1 MKDTFITLAILA
13 VFGISSAQETTK
25 ISFDGLVE
33 PSEWDAAERFSIAY
47 EIDPGNNTPSPNKT
61 DVYVT
66 YDDEHILVGFIA
78 YADMSTL
85 RSSVRNRDEAWV
97 DDFVFFGLDTYADGR
112 YMINFGSN
120 AEGNQLDMKIDAN
133 GNDDETYDV
142 TYYTKASKQEDAY
155 HVEMLI
161 PFKVL
166 QFETKPIMN
175 WKVIFYRSTYSGD
188 NRSQNLNFAID
199 RENPCLICQTPASLV
214 LENIKSKNR
223 MTFLPNIFNGL
234 EGVREGS
241 ALAYGSVKTNVGLS
255 GLFDINNTTSVEY
268 AINPDF
274 SQVEADVT
282 QIAINN
288 TFAIQYPERRPYFN
302 EGNDLIQSNLET
314 VYTRAINK
322 PLFSTKMINQ
332 GRRQRYYWLT
342 AFDENSPYL
351 VGGENESYFG
361 EGGSSFA
368 NIFRFQR
375 TFEGGSNL
383 GFLTTNRFYNEGGH
397 GNTFSFDGLFRIKKS
412 YTLGFELN
420 GTDALEPISDWIES
434 DDLIEGRTVRLD
446 GERNRGHAALV
457 FLGRSSE
464 HWNTDLFY
472 AQSSPWYAT
481 PLGFATQNNTKTFNF
496 RQGYQLFFE
505 EKSKINSLNANVS
518 YRNTANFYGVNKIS
532 RLQGQLYMAFD
543 KNIAFEVSRRQVFNE
558 EFYGFNAINMA
569 ENTLFLRFNPNE
581 KFNFET
587 FISQGDAIY
596 RDRED
601 PTVGKSLFIGSFNNF
616 QLSPKLRISPSL
628 RYSQLAKV
636 DSDELFYEGYIFR
649 TNINYQFNRDVSL
662 RLIAEKND
670 FDKTWFLQPLLKYN
684 PNPFTIFFVGGSTG
698 YSLVDPMSTDY
709 QTSSNQIYLKFQYM
723 FDL

>member
-1 MKDTFITLAILA
+1 MKLIYSIILIGLIVHTGHAQKTDKIT
-13 VFGISSAQETTK
+13 
-25 ISFDGLVE
+25 FDGVVE
-33 PSEWDAAERFSIAY
+33 TEEWSESQRFEIAF
-47 EIDPGNNTPSPNKT
+47 EFNPGDNVPSPYRT
-61 DVYVT
+61 EAYVT
-66 YDDEHILVGFIA
+66 YDEEYLLVGFVA
-78 YADMSTL
+78 SADMKTL
-85 RSSVRNRDEAWV
+85 RSSIRNRDEAWV
-97 DDFVFFGLDTYADGR
+97 DDFVFFGVDTYSDGR

-120 AEGNQLDMKIDAN
+120 PEGSQLDMKIDSN
-133 GNDDETYDV
+133 GNDDESYDV
-142 TYYTKASKQEDAY
+142 NYFTKTSKHSDAY
-155 HVEMLI
+155 HIEMMI
-161 PFKVL
+161 PFNVL
-166 QFETKPIMN
+166 QFEAKPMMD
-175 WKVIFYRSTYSGD
+175 WKVVFYRSTYSGD

-199 RENPCLICQTPASLV
+199 RENPCLICQTPASIRI
-214 LENIKSKNR
+214 ENIEKKNR
-223 MTFLPNIFNGL
+223 TTLLPNIFSGTEGL
-234 EGVREGS
+234 RNEDRLE
-241 ALAYGSVKTNVGLS
+241 YGELRTNFGLS
-255 GLFDINNTTSVEY
+255 GLFDINNTTSLEF

-322 PLFSTKMINQ
+322 PLFSTKLINQ

-342 AFDENSPYL
+342 ALDENSPYL
-351 VGGENESYFG
+351 VAGENESYFG
-361 EGGSSFA
+361 QGGSSFA

-420 GTDALEPISDWIES
+420 GTDALEPIADWIDS
-434 DDLIEGRTVRLD
+434 DDLIDGRTVRLD

-543 KNIAFEVSRRQVFNE
+543 KNVAFEISRRQVFNE
-558 EFYGFNAINMA
+558 EFYGFNATNMA

-596 RDRED
+596 RDREN

-628 RYSQLAKV
+628 RYSKLAKV

-649 TNINYQFNRDVSL
+649 ANINYQFNRDVSF
-662 RLIAEKND
+662 RLIADKND

-684 PNPFTIFFVGGSTG
+684 PNPFTIFFIGGSTG

-709 QTSSNQIYLKFQYM
+709 QTNSNQIYLK
-723 FDL
+723 